1 MSEPVNN
8 AKPDKIGCGWYYC
21 VGDYCEG
28 PFETREIALMEGR
41 EYYFDSPM
49 EPIDL
54 MEGYRPSLR
63 ASDFIDIYD
72 ISGLLGSISEAA
84 TDEEGCEDG
93 ISFDCTDEQEE
104 ELLGLV
110 KKAVDEWQSKNSI
123 VVYSHII
130 KAITEETVPPDGVV
144 ENEVGNSEQDGKL
157 VEAGDDQNKS
167 EAISERAK

>member
-8 AKPDKIGCGWYYC
+8 GKPDKIDYGWSYWDGEYWT
-21 VGDYCEG
+21 G
-28 PFETREIALMEGR
+28 PFETREMALMEGR

-49 EPIDL
+49 KPIEL

-63 ASDFIDIYD
+63 ASDFIDTYD
-72 ISGLLGSISEAA
+72 ISGLLGSISEDAS
-84 TDEEGCEDG
+84 EKHGCDDYY

-130 KAITEETVPPDGVV
+130 KAITEETVLPYGVV
-144 ENEVGNSEQDGKL
+144 ENEVGNSEQNGKL
-157 VEAGDDQNKS
+157 VEV
-167 EAISERAK
+167 EAENE

>member
-1 MSEPVNN
+1 MTEPVNN
-8 AKPDKIGCGWYYC
+8 AKPDKIDCGWYYC

-41 EYYFDSPM
+41 EYYFDRPM

-63 ASDFIDIYD
+63 ASDFIDTYD
-72 ISGLLGSISEAA
+72 INGLLGSISEDAS
-84 TDEEGCEDG
+84 EKHGCDDYY

-144 ENEVGNSEQDGKL
+144 ENEVGDTEQNDKFA
-157 VEAGDDQNKS
+157 VVADEEA
-167 EAISERAK
+167 EIE

>member
-8 AKPDKIGCGWYYC
+8 AKSDKIDYGWSYWDGEYWT
-21 VGDYCEG
+21 G

-41 EYYFDSPM
+41 EYYFDRPM

-84 TDEEGCEDG
+84 TDEDGCEEG
-93 ISFDCTDEQEE
+93 ISFDCTDEQEK

-130 KAITEETVPPDGVV
+130 KAMTEETVPPDGVV
-144 ENEVGNSEQDGKL
+144 ENEVGNSEQDGKF
-157 VEAGDDQNKS
+157 VET
-167 EAISERAK
+167 EA

>member
-1 MSEPVNN
+1 MTEPVNN
-8 AKPDKIGCGWYYC
+8 AKPDKIDCGWYYC

-41 EYYFDSPM
+41 EYYFDRPM

-63 ASDFIDIYD
+63 ASDFIDTYD
-72 ISGLLGSISEAA
+72 INGLLGSINEDASEKHSC
-84 TDEEGCEDG
+84 DDYY

-144 ENEVGNSEQDGKL
+144 ENEVGDTEQNDKFA
-157 VEAGDDQNKS
+157 VVADEEA
-167 EAISERAK
+167 EIE

>member
-1 MSEPVNN
+1 MTEPVNN
-8 AKPDKIGCGWYYC
+8 AKPDKIDCGWYYC

-41 EYYFDSPM
+41 EYYFDRPM

-63 ASDFIDIYD
+63 ASDFIDTYD
-72 ISGLLGSISEAA
+72 ISGLLGSISEDAS
-84 TDEEGCEDG
+84 EKHGCDDYY

-144 ENEVGNSEQDGKL
+144 ENEVGDTEQNDKFA
-157 VEAGDDQNKS
+157 VVADEEA
-167 EAISERAK
+167 EIE

>member
-1 MSEPVNN
+1 MTKPVNN
-8 AKPDKIGCGWYYC
+8 GKPDKIDCGWYYC

-49 EPIDL
+49 KPIDL

-63 ASDFIDIYD
+63 ASDFIDTYD
-72 ISGLLGSISEAA
+72 INGLLGSISEDAS
-84 TDEEGCEDG
+84 EKHGCDDYY

-130 KAITEETVPPDGVV
+130 KAITEETVPPDDVV
-144 ENEVGNSEQDGKL
+144 ENEIGNSEQDGKF
-157 VEAGDDQNKS
+157 VET
-167 EAISERAK
+167 EAEEAEIE

>member
-8 AKPDKIGCGWYYC
+8 GKPDKIDCGWSYWDGEYWT
-21 VGDYCEG
+21 G
-28 PFETREIALMEGR
+28 PFETREMALMEGR

-49 EPIDL
+49 KPIDL

-84 TDEEGCEDG
+84 TDEQCCEDG
-93 ISFDCTDEQEE
+93 ISFDCTDEQEK

-130 KAITEETVPPDGVV
+130 KAITEETVPPDDVV
-144 ENEVGNSEQDGKL
+144 ENEVGDTEQDGKL
-157 VEAGDDQNKS
+157 VEV
-167 EAISERAK
+167 EA

>member
-8 AKPDKIGCGWYYC
+8 AKPDKIDCGWYYC

-54 MEGYRPSLR
+54 MEGYRPALR
-63 ASDFIDIYD
+63 ASDFIDIDD
-72 ISGLLGSISEAA
+72 ISGLLGCINEAA
-84 TDEEGCEDG
+84 SEKHGCDDYC
-93 ISFDCTDEQEE
+93 ISFDCTDEQGK
-104 ELLGLV
+104 ELFALV

-130 KAITEETVPPDGVV
+130 KAITEETVPPDDVV
-144 ENEVGNSEQDGKL
+144 ENGLGNSEQNGKFAE
-157 VEAGDDQNKS
+157 VEAEN
-167 EAISERAK
+167 E